1 MCCPELRSHPSRTTG
16 ISPTTRCRSR
26 FRRRQPISKSTL
38 ALCIA
43 LTLLLFWLAYRLRM
57 AQVASRIRT
66 RLEERMG
73 ERERIAREL
82 HDTLLQ
88 SVQGL
93 VLRFQSVAHRMA
105 PGEPSRAHLESAL
118 KRADEVIVEGRN
130 RVS

>member
-1 MCCPELRSHPSRTTG
+1 M
-16 ISPTTRCRSR
+16 
-26 FRRRQPISKSTL
+26 
-38 ALCIA
+38 
-43 LTLLLFWLAYRLRM
+43 FWLAYRLRM

-93 VLRFQSVAHRMA
+93 VLRFQSVAHRMP
-105 PGEPSRAHLESAL
+105 PGEPSRAFCNAASASW
-118 KRADEVIVEGRN
+118 N
-130 RVS
+130 